1 MFRGGLGK
9 GKACFFLYEVD
20 TCLGIVAEGKAC
32 FLFDEVDRSLGEGG
46 QLGRGR
52 LSISF
57 FKWMN
62 LTKDLVF
69 PL

>member
-57 FKWMN
+57 MKYM
-62 LTKDLVF
+62 
-69 PL
+69 